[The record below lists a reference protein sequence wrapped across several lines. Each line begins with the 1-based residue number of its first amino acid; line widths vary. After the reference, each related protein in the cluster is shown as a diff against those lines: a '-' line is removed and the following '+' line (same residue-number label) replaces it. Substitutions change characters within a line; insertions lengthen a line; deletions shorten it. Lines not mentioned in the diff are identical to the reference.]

1 MVRVIIFIL
10 YSLTLQGRKTDTERN
25 FFLDFCFQKQ
35 NLIVTIFKEIVISK
49 RDHGEIKGFPKIKG
63 RYPRIHLTEIQRQRQ
78 ENRFGKHQIRLFK
91 LRRDRDKGL

>member
-63 RYPRIHLTEIQRQRQ
+63 RYPRIHLKEIQRQRQ